1 MTSAS
6 PAPSAGPGGVAKTPS
21 PPGRPHSAPP
31 TAGPPGSRP
40 RPRARVRRGLLRALP
55 VSPAVVLLAL
65 FLAGPIGYCA
75 YIAFTDLQLTG
86 QAESSFVG
94 LDNFREAFGDER
106 FLNAVWL
113 TLVFTF
119 LSSIIGQNTLGL
131 ALATLM
137 QRASKPVRTLTG
149 AIVVTAWVLPEVVA
163 GFLLYA
169 FFRREG
175 TLNAVLDFLH
185 LPSQN
190 WLFTLPI
197 LAVSFANVWRGTAF
211 SMLVYSAAL
220 NEIPKEITEAAE
232 VDGAGGWRRMWHITL
247 PMIRRSIGT
256 NLMLNTL
263 QTLSVF
269 GLIWVMTRGGPG
281 NDSQTLPLFMYEQ
294 AFQKSMIGYG
304 TAVALLLLLVG
315 SLFSVVY
322 MRLLRTEV

>member
-1 MTSAS
+1 
-6 PAPSAGPGGVAKTPS
+6 
-21 PPGRPHSAPP
+21 
-31 TAGPPGSRP
+31 
-40 RPRARVRRGLLRALP
+40 
-55 VSPAVVLLAL
+55 
-65 FLAGPIGYCA
+65 
-75 YIAFTDLQLTG
+75 
-86 QAESSFVG
+86 VG
-94 LDNFREAFGDER
+94 FDNFTAAFKDDA

-113 TLVFTF
+113 TLVFTV
-119 LSSIIGQNTLGL
+119 LSSLIGQNTLGL
-131 ALATLM
+131 ALAALM
-137 QRASKPVRTLTG
+137 QRASKTVRTVTG
-149 AIVVTAWVLPEVVA
+149 AVVICAWVLPEVVA

-175 TLNAVLDFLH
+175 TLNAILDWLH
-185 LPSQN
+185 LPTQN

-220 NEIPKEITEAAE
+220 GEIPKEITEAAE
-232 VDGAGGWRRMWHITL
+232 MDGAGGWRRMWHITL

-281 NDSQTLPLFMYEQ
+281 NRSQTLPLFMYEQ

-304 TAVALLLLLVG
+304 TAVALLLLVVG
-315 SLFSVVY
+315 SLFSLVY
-322 MRLLRTEV
+322 MRLLRSEA

>member
-1 MTSAS
+1 MVTRR
-6 PAPSAGPGGVAKTPS
+6 VA
-21 PPGRPHSAPP
+21 
-31 TAGPPGSRP
+31 
-40 RPRARVRRGLLRALP
+40 RGLPLVPAL
-55 VSPAVVLLAL
+55 VLILL
-65 FLAGPIGYCA
+65 FLGGPIVYCA
-75 YIAFTDLQLTG
+75 WIAFTDLQLTG
-86 QAESSFVG
+86 QAHSSFVG
-94 LDNFREAFGDER
+94 FANFRRAFRDDA

-113 TLVFTF
+113 TLVFTV
-119 LSSIIGQNTLGL
+119 LSSLVGQNTLGL
-131 ALATLM
+131 ALAALM
-137 QRASKPVRTLTG
+137 RRASKPVRTLTG
-149 AIVVTAWVLPEVVA
+149 GIVVTAWVLPEVVA

-169 FFRREG
+169 FFRKEG
-175 TLNAVLDFLH
+175 TLDAILGLLH

-220 NEIPKEITEAAE
+220 DEIPSEIEESAE

-281 NDSQTLPLFMYEQ
+281 DKSQTLPLFMYEQ
-294 AFQKSMIGYG
+294 AFQNSMIGYG

>member
-1 MTSAS
+1 VNA
-6 PAPSAGPGGVAKTPS
+6 
-21 PPGRPHSAPP
+21 
-31 TAGPPGSRP
+31 
-40 RPRARVRRGLLRALP
+40 RRGITRTLP
-55 VSPAVVLLAL
+55 LGPAVVLILL
-65 FLAGPIGYCA
+65 FLAGPIAYCA

-86 QAESSFVG
+86 QAHASFVG
-94 LDNFREAFGDER
+94 FANFRRAFHDDA

-113 TLVFTF
+113 TLVFTV
-119 LSSIIGQNTLGL
+119 LSSLVGQNTLGL
-131 ALATLM
+131 ALAALM

-149 AIVVTAWVLPEVVA
+149 GIVVTAWVLPEVVA

-175 TLNAVLDFLH
+175 TLNAILDWLH
-185 LPSQN
+185 LPRQN

-220 NEIPKEITEAAE
+220 DEIPAEITEAAE

-281 NDSQTLPLFMYEQ
+281 NKSQTLPLFMYEQ
-294 AFQKSMIGYG
+294 AFQNSMIGYG
-304 TAVALLLLLVG
+304 TAVALLLLVVG
-315 SLFSVVY
+315 ALFSVVY
-322 MRLLRTEV
+322 LRLLRTEV

>member
-1 MTSAS
+1 MNRRRTAFRLVPIAPATILMT
-6 PAPSAGPGGVAKTPS
+6 
-21 PPGRPHSAPP
+21 
-31 TAGPPGSRP
+31 
-40 RPRARVRRGLLRALP
+40 
-55 VSPAVVLLAL
+55 L
-65 FLAGPIGYCA
+65 FLAGPIAYCA

-94 LDNFREAFGDER
+94 FDNFTAAFKDPA

-113 TLVFTF
+113 TLVFTV
-119 LSSIIGQNTLGL
+119 LSSIVGQNTLGL
-131 ALATLM
+131 ALAALM
-137 QRASKPVRTLTG
+137 QRASKPVRTITG
-149 AIVVTAWVLPEVVA
+149 AVVVTAWVLPEVVA
-163 GFLLYA
+163 GFLMYA

-175 TLNAVLDFLH
+175 TLNAILDWLQ
-185 LPSQN
+185 LPHQN

-220 NEIPKEITEAAE
+220 AEIPTEVTESAQ
-232 VDGAGGWRRMWHITL
+232 VDGANTWQRLWHITL

-304 TAVALLLLLVG
+304 TAVALLLLVVG
-315 SLFSVVY
+315 SLFSLVY
-322 MRLLRTEV
+322 MRLLRTED

>member
-1 MTSAS
+1 MTTAPRHAPGPNLPESAPAPEPQHPSQQGNLRSGRRTRTGARILTHYLPLS
-6 PAPSAGPGGVAKTPS
+6 PA
-21 PPGRPHSAPP
+21 
-31 TAGPPGSRP
+31 
-40 RPRARVRRGLLRALP
+40 L
-55 VSPAVVLLAL
+55 VLLLL
-65 FLAGPIGYCA
+65 FLAVPIGYCA

-86 QAESSFVG
+86 QAHSSFVG
-94 LDNFREAFGDER
+94 FANFRTAFKDSE

-113 TLVFTF
+113 TLVFTVV
-119 LSSIIGQNTLGL
+119 SSLIGQNTLGL

-137 QRASKPVRTLTG
+137 QRASKPVRTITG
-149 AIVVTAWVLPEVVA
+149 AIVITAWVLPEVVA

-175 TLNAVLDFLH
+175 TLDAILVRLH

-220 NEIPKEITEAAE
+220 DEIPKEITEAAE
-232 VDGAGGWRRMWHITL
+232 VDGAGGWRRLWHITL

-281 NDSQTLPLFMYEQ
+281 NKSQTLPLFMYEQ
-294 AFQKSMIGYG
+294 AFQNSMIGYG

-315 SLFSVVY
+315 ALFSLVY
-322 MRLLRTEV
+322 VRLLRTEV

>member
-1 MTSAS
+1 MTAEVAPGPAGAS
-6 PAPSAGPGGVAKTPS
+6 PRS
-21 PPGRPHSAPP
+21 
-31 TAGPPGSRP
+31 PGSG
-40 RPRARVRRGLLRALP
+40 RRGRRLIRILP
-55 VSPAVVLLAL
+55 LSPALVLLLL

-86 QAESSFVG
+86 QASSSFVG
-94 LDNFREAFGDER
+94 LDNFRKAFGDDDFR
-106 FLNAVWL
+106 NAVWL
-113 TLVFTF
+113 TLVFTVV
-119 LSSIIGQNTLGL
+119 SSIIGQNTLGL
-131 ALATLM
+131 ALASLM

-149 AIVVTAWVLPEVVA
+149 GIVVTAWVLPEVVA

-169 FFRREG
+169 FFRKEG
-175 TLNAVLDFLH
+175 TLNAILDWLH
-185 LPSQN
+185 LPGQN

-232 VDGAGGWRRMWHITL
+232 VDGASGWRRMWHITL

-281 NDSQTLPLFMYEQ
+281 NRSQTLPLFMYEQ

-304 TAVALLLLLVG
+304 TAVALLLLVVG
-315 SLFSVVY
+315 SLFSLVY

>member
-1 MTSAS
+1 M
-6 PAPSAGPGGVAKTPS
+6 G
-21 PPGRPHSAPP
+21 
-31 TAGPPGSRP
+31 
-40 RPRARVRRGLLRALP
+40 
-55 VSPAVVLLAL
+55 L
-65 FLAGPIGYCA
+65 FLAGPIAYCV

-94 LDNFREAFGDER
+94 LDNFTAAFKDDA

-119 LSSIIGQNTLGL
+119 LSSIVGQNTLGL
-131 ALATLM
+131 ALAALM
-137 QRASKPVRTLTG
+137 QRASKPARTVTG
-149 AIVVTAWVLPEVVA
+149 AVVVAAWVLPEVVA

-175 TLNAVLDFLH
+175 TLNAILDWLQ

-220 NEIPKEITEAAE
+220 REIPTEVTESAE
-232 VDGAGGWRRMWHITL
+232 VDGANAWQRLWHITL

-281 NDSQTLPLFMYEQ
+281 NHSQTLPLFMYEQ

-304 TAVALLLLLVG
+304 TAVALLLLVVG
-315 SLFSVVY
+315 SLFSLVY
-322 MRLLRTEV
+322 MRLLRTEEG

>member
-1 MTSAS
+1 MTAATPHAAGAEAARSPS
-6 PAPSAGPGGVAKTPS
+6 RPPAPSG
-21 PPGRPHSAPP
+21 H
-31 TAGPPGSRP
+31 RP
-40 RPRARVRRGLLRALP
+40 RRTLPRALARLLPL
-55 VSPAVVLLAL
+55 SPAVVLLLL
-65 FLAGPIGYCA
+65 FLAGPIAYCA

-86 QAESSFVG
+86 QAHSSFVG
-94 LDNFREAFGDER
+94 LANFRKAFRDEE

-113 TLVFTF
+113 TLVFTVV
-119 LSSIIGQNTLGL
+119 SSLLGQNTIGL
-131 ALATLM
+131 ALAALM

-149 AIVVTAWVLPEVVA
+149 GIVVTAWVLPEVVA

-175 TLNAVLDFLH
+175 TLDAILNLLH

-220 NEIPKEITEAAE
+220 GEIPKEITEAAE

-281 NDSQTLPLFMYEQ
+281 NRSQTLPLFMYEQ
-294 AFQKSMIGYG
+294 AFQNSMIGYG

-315 SLFSVVY
+315 SLFSLVY
-322 MRLLRTEV
+322 LRLLRTEV

>member
-1 MTSAS
+1 MT
-6 PAPSAGPGGVAKTPS
+6 
-21 PPGRPHSAPP
+21 
-31 TAGPPGSRP
+31 P
-40 RPRARVRRGLLRALP
+40 RSLARALP
-55 VSPAVVLLAL
+55 LAPALVLLLL
-65 FLAGPIGYCA
+65 FLAGPIAYCA
-75 YIAFTDLQLTG
+75 WIAFTDLQLTG
-86 QAESSFVG
+86 QAHSSFVG
-94 LDNFREAFGDER
+94 LDNFRTAFGDEE

-113 TLVFTF
+113 TVVFTV
-119 LSSIIGQNTLGL
+119 LSSLIGQNTLGL
-131 ALATLM
+131 ALASLM
-137 QRASKPVRTLTG
+137 QRASQPVRTLTG
-149 AIVVTAWVLPEVVA
+149 GIVITAWVLPEVVA

-175 TLNAVLDFLH
+175 TLNAILGALH
-185 LPSQN
+185 LPRQN

-220 NEIPKEITEAAE
+220 QEIPKEITEAAE
-232 VDGAGGWRRMWHITL
+232 VDGAGGWRRLWHITL

-281 NDSQTLPLFMYEQ
+281 DRSQTLPLFMYEQ
-294 AFQKSMIGYG
+294 AFQNSMIGYG

-315 SLFSVVY
+315 SLFSVLY
-322 MRLLRTEV
+322 MRLLRTEG

>member
-1 MTSAS
+1 MTT
-6 PAPSAGPGGVAKTPS
+6 APPAGPGVHKTAPGPPS
-21 PPGRPHSAPP
+21 PRRPSKHP
-31 TAGPPGSRP
+31 TRRRSTLP
-40 RPRARVRRGLLRALP
+40 RTLLRALP
-55 VSPAVVLLAL
+55 VSPAVVLLLL

-86 QAESSFVG
+86 QASSSFVG
-94 LDNFREAFGDER
+94 FENFRAAFADED

-119 LSSIIGQNTLGL
+119 LSSLIGQNTLGL
-131 ALATLM
+131 ALASLM
-137 QRASKPVRTLTG
+137 QRASKTVRTITG
-149 AIVVTAWVLPEVVA
+149 AVVITAWVLPEVVA

-175 TLNAVLDFLH
+175 TLNNILDWLH

-190 WLFTLPI
+190 WLYTLPI

-220 NEIPKEITEAAE
+220 NEIPQEITEAAE

-281 NDSQTLPLFMYEQ
+281 NRSQTLPLFMYEQ
-294 AFQKSMIGYG
+294 AFVKSMIGYG
-304 TAVALLLLLVG
+304 TAVALLLLVVG
-315 SLFSVVY
+315 SLFSLIY

>member
-1 MTSAS
+1 MKG
-6 PAPSAGPGGVAKTPS
+6 PAAE
-21 PPGRPHSAPP
+21 
-31 TAGPPGSRP
+31 GPPRP
-40 RPRARVRRGLLRALP
+40 AFRAFARALP
-55 VSPAVVLLAL
+55 LTPATVLLLL

-86 QAESSFVG
+86 QAEDSFVG
-94 LDNFREAFGDER
+94 LENFRTAFGDEA
-106 FLNAVWL
+106 FLNAVRL
-113 TLVFTF
+113 TLVFTVVSA
-119 LSSIIGQNTLGL
+119 LLGQNTLGL
-131 ALATLM
+131 VLAALM
-137 QRASKPVRTLTG
+137 RRASKPVRTLVG
-149 AIVVTAWVLPEVVA
+149 GVVVTAWVLPEVVA

-175 TLNAVLDFLH
+175 TLNALLDWLR

-190 WLFTLPI
+190 WLYTLPI

-232 VDGAGGWRRMWHITL
+232 VDGASGMRRMWHITL

-256 NLMLNTL
+256 NLMLITL

-281 NDSQTLPLFMYEQ
+281 GRSQTLPLFMYEE

-304 TAVALLLLLVG
+304 TAVALLLLVVG
-315 SLFSVVY
+315 SLFSVLY
-322 MRLLRTEV
+322 LRLLRTEV